1 MLVRNKLRETLQRN
15 ERSVRASVPAVS
27 DKWKTKAADDAKPR
41 PHKYGQEMLI
51 SEPLPR
57 VALNIFV

>member
-1 MLVRNKLRETLQRN
+1 
-15 ERSVRASVPAVS
+15 VRASVPAVS